1 MRNESDHILPD
12 KKRVANR
19 AIFGII
25 LVSARDECRSGDTG
39 VMLKTEIASQRY
51 KGLDTWDDDEI
62 LRALWDG
69 QMNAVAALRPAMPA
83 LAAAAGAL
91 ADRLNRPTSRLVYAG
106 AGASGLLAIQ
116 DGMEMTP
123 TFGWPSDRLIFL
135 MAGGDK
141 ARLSPDGASEDDADS
156 AEWDVGNHGLGPDD
170 AVIAVAASGTTRY
183 TCHVVAAAKKAG
195 TLTVA
200 IANNADTELLNQ
212 ADCPVLLD
220 TGPEV
225 IAGSTRLGA
234 GTAQKA
240 ALGILSTLVM
250 VWLGHVMDGLM
261 VSMVATN
268 AKLQDRAARM
278 LQSITGAG
286 DAEAREALQAAQ
298 GRVKTAA
305 LIVRGLDAGEAD
317 RRLAAAGG
325 NLRRALAGLDPDGST

>member
-1 MRNESDHILPD
+1 
-12 KKRVANR
+12 
-19 AIFGII
+19 
-25 LVSARDECRSGDTG
+25 
-39 VMLKTEIASQRY
+39 MLKTEIASQRY
-51 KGLDTWDDDEI
+51 IGLDTWDDDEI

-69 QMNAVAALRPAMPA
+69 QMNAVAALRPALPA
-83 LAAAAGAL
+83 LQTAAAAL
-91 ADRLNRPTSRLVYAG
+91 VDRLGKPDSRLVYAG

-156 AEWDVGNHGLGPDD
+156 AEWDVGNHGLGQAD
-170 AVIAVAASGTTRY
+170 AVVAVAASGTTRY
-183 TCHVVAAAKKAG
+183 TVHLVAAARKAG
-195 TLTVA
+195 ALTVA
-200 IANNADTELLNQ
+200 IANNPDTDLLKT
-212 ADCPVLLD
+212 AECPVLLD

-240 ALGILSTLVM
+240 ALGMLSTLVM
-250 VWLGHVMDGLM
+250 VRLGHVMDGLM

-278 LQSITGAG
+278 LRAITGAE
-286 DAEAREALQAAQ
+286 EATARQALEAAD

-305 LIVRGLDAGEAD
+305 LIVRGLDAAEAD
-317 RRLAAAGG
+317 RRLEAADG
-325 NLRRALAGLDPDGST
+325 NLRRALAGLDPGGST

>member
-1 MRNESDHILPD
+1 
-12 KKRVANR
+12 
-19 AIFGII
+19 
-25 LVSARDECRSGDTG
+25 
-39 VMLKTEIASQRY
+39 MLKTEVASQRY
-51 KGLDTWDDDEI
+51 IGLDTWDDDEI

-69 QMNAVAALRPAMPA
+69 QMNAVAALRPALPA
-83 LAAAAGAL
+83 LQTAAAAL
-91 ADRLNRPTSRLVYAG
+91 VDRLRKPASRLVYAG

-135 MAGGDK
+135 MARGDK
-141 ARLSPDGASEDDADS
+141 ARLSPDGGSEDDADS
-156 AEWDVGNHGLGPDD
+156 AEWDVGNNGLGPAD
-170 AVIAVAASGTTRY
+170 AVVAVAASGTTRY
-183 TCHVVAAAKKAG
+183 TVHLVAAARKAG
-195 TLTVA
+195 ALTLA
-200 IANNADTELLNQ
+200 IANNPDTELLKI

-240 ALGILSTLVM
+240 ALGMLSTLVM
-250 VWLGHVMDGLM
+250 VRLGHVMDGLM

-278 LQSITGAG
+278 PQAITGAE
-286 DAEAREALQAAQ
+286 EAVARKALEAAD

-305 LIVRGLDAGEAD
+305 LIVRGLDAEEAD
-317 RRLAAAGG
+317 RRLEATGG
-325 NLRRALAGLDPDGST
+325 NLRRAMAGLDPGGST